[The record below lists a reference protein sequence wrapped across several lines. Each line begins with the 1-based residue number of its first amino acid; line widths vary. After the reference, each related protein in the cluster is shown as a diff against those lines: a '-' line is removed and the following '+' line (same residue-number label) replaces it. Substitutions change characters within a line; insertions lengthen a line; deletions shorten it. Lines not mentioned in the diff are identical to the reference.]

1 MACTSDALSCCKTRV
16 MLSTVPP
23 HTTAASDL
31 TMLATSHTATDLKP
45 LESKHA
51 NLASASFPPGS
62 TLLPLPAVTKTGQRP
77 AKSKPGKHL
86 FKSQFTPHLRARN
99 IMSEPELQAK
109 RNKLGYQ
116 RISIA
121 CAHCRRRKIRCLMSE
136 DEGEGRCANCIRLK
150 KECVFYPVDQQAA
163 IDAQAESSAGG
174 RTNNGSRASSTVSIS
189 PPLGST
195 GTFDHQHQTNGSTY
209 SVSSADRG
217 SYIGIPIAPSHN
229 QPPLGSMSAPIPQQ
243 SQFEQSHRGFTS
255 PQYGFA
261 PNDDMSSLDH
271 HALNFSRPI
280 PTTDAHPA
288 FASQPPIS
296 NASSYPISSP
306 VDAPQYT
313 YSPISPYDHSS
324 QTPQHAQWPLQQ
336 PPVPRSLS
344 YTGPVSS
351 YPQQQ
356 PSSMYQPAFTQPEQ
370 RQPPAIQAPQ
380 EHDPRMVQYTNY
392 HFTPLPAA
400 QHHAFPYMQSRLPQY
415 HQHYQ
420 PVQPLQSN
428 WFGETTGRSSRHS

>member
-1 MACTSDALSCCKTRV
+1 
-16 MLSTVPP
+16 
-23 HTTAASDL
+23 
-31 TMLATSHTATDLKP
+31 MLATSRTAADLKP

-51 NLASASFPPGS
+51 NLANASFPPES
-62 TLLPLPAVTKTGQRP
+62 TLLPLPAFAKTGQRP
-77 AKSKPGKHL
+77 AKSKPSKYL
-86 FKSQFTPHLRARN
+86 FKSQSTPHLRARN
-99 IMSEPELQAK
+99 IMSESELQAK

-136 DEGEGRCANCIRLK
+136 NEGEGRCANCIRLK

-174 RTNNGSRASSTVSIS
+174 RTNNGSRASSAASIS
-189 PPLGST
+189 PPLGAT
-195 GTFDHQHQTNGSTY
+195 RPFDHQHQTNGSTY
-209 SVSSADRG
+209 SVSSADDR
-217 SYIGIPIAPSHN
+217 SVYIGIPIAPSHS

-243 SQFEQSHRGFTS
+243 SQFEQSHREFTS
-255 PQYGFA
+255 AQYGFA
-261 PNDDMSSLDH
+261 PSGDMSSLDH
-271 HALNFSRPI
+271 HAPNFSRPI
-280 PTTDAHPA
+280 LTTDAHLA

-296 NASSYPISSP
+296 NASSYSISSP

-336 PPVPRSLS
+336 PPVVRSMS
-344 YTGPVSS
+344 YTGPVPS
-351 YPQQQ
+351 YSQQQ
-356 PSSMYQPAFTQPEQ
+356 PSSIYQPAFTQPEQ
-370 RQPPAIQAPQ
+370 RQPPVIQAPQ
-380 EHDPRMVQYTNY
+380 QHDPRMVQYTNY
-392 HFTPLPAA
+392 HATPPSAA
-400 QHHAFPYMQSRLPQY
+400 QHQAHAYMQPWPPQY

-420 PVQPLQSN
+420 AVQPLQSN